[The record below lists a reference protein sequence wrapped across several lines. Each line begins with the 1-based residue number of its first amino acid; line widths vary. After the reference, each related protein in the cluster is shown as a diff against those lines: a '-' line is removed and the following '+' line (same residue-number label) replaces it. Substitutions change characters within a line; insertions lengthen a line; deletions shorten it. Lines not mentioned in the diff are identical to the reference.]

1 MEHNNFKKPDAGCDK
16 YGDQRLELA
25 KLLRDEV
32 FDKLNLSWYIEN
44 GTLLG
49 AWRNGKFIKHDDDF
63 DIGVLIN
70 SKEEI

>member
-1 MEHNNFKKPDAGCDK
+1 
-16 YGDQRLELA
+16 
-25 KLLRDEV
+25 LLRDEV
-32 FDKLNLSWYIEN
+32 LDKLNLSWYIEN